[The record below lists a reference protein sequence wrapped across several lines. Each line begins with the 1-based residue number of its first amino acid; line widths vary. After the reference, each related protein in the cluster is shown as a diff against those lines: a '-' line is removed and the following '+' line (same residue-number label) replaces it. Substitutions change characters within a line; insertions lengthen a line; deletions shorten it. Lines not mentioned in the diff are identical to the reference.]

1 MEEEHKSIFLRKRE
15 VKKKED
21 ERESEES
28 VERGRERERDMAGRE
43 SGGERDKRRE
53 SGRRQKAESKAGPP
67 GSRDVTHEGK
77 GKGERGNP
85 NRRANSERTRI
96 ANPKNI

>member
-1 MEEEHKSIFLRKRE
+1 M
-15 VKKKED
+15 KKAWR
-21 ERESEES
+21 ERE
-28 VERGRERERDMAGRE
+28 RERERDMAGRE
-43 SGGERDKRRE
+43 SGGERGKWRE
-53 SGRRQKAESKAGPP
+53 SGRRQKAKSKAGP